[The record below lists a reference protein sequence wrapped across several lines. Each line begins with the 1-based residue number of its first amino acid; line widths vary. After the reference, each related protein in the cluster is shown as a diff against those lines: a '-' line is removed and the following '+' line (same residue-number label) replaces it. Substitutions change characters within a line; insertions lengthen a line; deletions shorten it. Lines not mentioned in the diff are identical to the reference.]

1 MLNMLGINNFETF
14 IVASILLNI
23 TPGVDSFYILKY
35 SASQG
40 IKAGLWAAS
49 GILSGIF
56 FHTIMASVGL
66 SSLLAKSATVYSFV
80 KIIGSLYLIYL
91 GVKMFFEKGGVVEK
105 NGDAMVCNVWKIFRH
120 GFLTNVLNPKVAIFF
135 LAFLPQFVA
144 QDSQSHI
151 LSFMLLGLTF
161 VCTSLLWCIVLVSS
175 SAKLS
180 CKFKSSRKTT
190 FYFNKLA
197 GLVFV
202 IFGIKLSLEK

>member
-1 MLNMLGINNFETF
+1 MLWIYNFETF
-14 IVASILLNI
+14 IIASILLNM
-23 TPGVDSFYILKY
+23 TPGVDTFYILKY

-40 IKAGLWAAS
+40 KKAGFWAAF
-49 GILSGIF
+49 GILSGIL
-56 FHTIMASVGL
+56 FHTFMASVGL
-66 SSLLAKSATVYSFV
+66 SALIVKSATVYSFV

-91 GVKMFFEKGGVVEK
+91 GIRMLLEKGKIREETE
-105 NGDAMVCNVWKIFRH
+105 NIRSEDTLKIFRQ
-120 GFLTNVLNPKVAIFF
+120 GFLTNALNPKVAIFF

-151 LSFMLLGLTF
+151 LSFMVLGLTF

-180 CKFKSSRKTT
+180 CKFKSSRKTS

-202 IFGIKLSLEK
+202 IFGLKLSLEK

>member
-80 KIIGSLYLIYL
+80 KIVGSLYLIYL

-105 NGDAMVCNVWKIFRH
+105 NKDAMVCNVWKIFRH
-120 GFLTNVLNPKVAIFF
+120 GFLTNALNPKVAIFF

-151 LSFMLLGLTF
+151 LSFMILGLTF
-161 VCTSLLWCIVLVSS
+161 VGTSLCWCLFLVFSSVRLFCRVL
-175 SAKLS
+175 K
-180 CKFKSSRKTT
+180 SRKVSV
-190 FYFNKLA
+190 YFNKLA

-202 IFGIKLSLEK
+202 IFGLKLSLEK